1 MSIAQPLLDLPWYAL
16 AALPVVILL
25 AYTVFGATGF
35 GSSIITVPALAH
47 IFPLTF
53 TVPLATS
60 LDVLAATTTSLR
72 LRHLAWWREVAR
84 ILPAILV
91 GIALGG
97 TLLLHLPRGPA
108 LLALGVFVTAYGAW
122 VLIGPRQLTRAPGWA
137 AWPIGIVGGVF
148 SVLFGTGGPIYMM
161 FLAARVRDKATLR
174 ATATMVVGLGIWTR
188 LLLFVATG
196 LLVDAQ
202 LAAMLVIML
211 PVAVLG
217 LWLGNHLHHALT
229 GAGVFRLIASLLVV
243 NGVALIVR
251 AVQALRI
258 G

>member
-47 IFPLTF
+47 LFPLTF

-72 LRHLAWWREVAR
+72 LRRLAWWKEVAH
-84 ILPAILV
+84 ILPAIVV

-97 TLLLHLPRGPA
+97 TLLLRLPRAPA
-108 LLALGVFVTAYGAW
+108 LLALGIFVAAYGAW
-122 VLIGPRQLTRAPGWA
+122 VLIGPRQLTHAPGWV

-148 SVLFGTGGPIYMM
+148 SVLFGTGGPIYIIY
-161 FLAARVRDKATLR
+161 LSARIADKAALR
-174 ATATMVVGLGIWTR
+174 ATSAVIVTASVWIRFALFVVTGLMLHAQ
-188 LLLFVATG
+188 LLLVALVLLPVMVGGLRLGNRLHDALSRQGVLKLIAG
-196 LLVDAQ
+196 LLVGNGIA
-202 LAAMLVIML
+202 LV
-211 PVAVLG
+211 
-217 LWLGNHLHHALT
+217 
-229 GAGVFRLIASLLVV
+229 
-243 NGVALIVR
+243 VR
-251 AVQALRI
+251 AVELLRV
-258 G
+258 

>member
-97 TLLLHLPRGPA
+97 TLLLHLPRAPA

-148 SVLFGTGGPIYMM
+148 SVLFGTGGPIYIVY
-161 FLAARVRDKATLR
+161 LSARIADKAALR
-174 ATATMVVGLGIWTR
+174 ATSAIIVTASVWIR
-188 LLLFVATG
+188 FALFVVTG
-196 LLVDAQ
+196 LLLHAELLL
-202 LAAMLVIML
+202 LALVLL
-211 PVAVLG
+211 PVMVGG
-217 LWLGNHLHHALT
+217 LRLGNRLHDALSRQ
-229 GAGVFRLIASLLVV
+229 GVLKLIAGLLVA
-243 NGVALIVR
+243 NGIALVVR
-251 AVQALRI
+251 AAELLRA
-258 G
+258 

>member
-47 IFPLTF
+47 LFPLTF

-72 LRHLAWWREVAR
+72 LRRLAWWKEVAH
-84 ILPAILV
+84 ILPAIVV

-97 TLLLHLPRGPA
+97 TLLLRLPRAPA
-108 LLALGVFVTAYGAW
+108 LLALGIFVAAYGAW
-122 VLIGPRQLTRAPGWA
+122 VLIGPRQLTHAPGWA

-148 SVLFGTGGPIYMM
+148 SVLFGTGGPIYIIY
-161 FLAARVRDKATLR
+161 LSARIADKAALR
-174 ATATMVVGLGIWTR
+174 ATSAVIVTASVWIRFALFVVTGLMLHAQ
-188 LLLFVATG
+188 LLLVALVLLPVMVGGLRLGNRLHDALSRQGVLKLIAG
-196 LLVDAQ
+196 LLV
-202 LAAMLVIML
+202 
-211 PVAVLG
+211 
-217 LWLGNHLHHALT
+217 GN
-229 GAGVFRLIASLLVV
+229 GIALVV
-243 NGVALIVR
+243 R
-251 AVQALRI
+251 AAELLRV
-258 G
+258 